1 MKKFFGLFYNFLVFL
16 SVIAGIVSLY
26 SFITDKNDYS
36 LLFVIENESK
46 IIENNTNLA
55 DLKVIYKDIQVKSLY
70 GTKIKIINN
79 GKKAITSDFVF
90 QPITINTEK
99 NNTIINVVS
108 SALSNLDK
116 NSFHVDFD
124 LLNPNTSI
132 DMYILTISQPTFN
145 LKYKIKEI
153 TEIQQWNKIEDPPLN
168 EKALGTGTIS
178 FFILLIF
185 SILVTIDA
193 LLLIKGDVV
202 FGQILRLV
210 KDIQTDTNFNKEKT
224 LQKLSTLYEKYNNIT
239 PFLLIEKNFLIS
251 EVSKKIEQLDTSKE
265 RDRYILYK
273 FTNQLVRNGNLY
285 NIRSSYIFIG
295 PIIFI
300 IACIGIILNLAL

>member
-1 MKKFFGLFYNFLVFL
+1 MKKFFGLFYNLLVLL

-90 QPITINTEK
+90 QPITINIEK

-224 LQKLSTLYEKYNNIT
+224 LQKLFTLYEEYNNIT

-273 FTNQLVRNGNLY
+273 FTIQLVRKGNLY
-285 NIRSSYIFIG
+285 NIRSSYIVIG